1 MNRERYQRQEILNGF
16 GAAAQEKLMQAK
28 VLVIGAGG
36 LGCPAL
42 QYLVAAG
49 IGLIGIA
56 DHDRIELSNLQRQ
69 VLYGEAD
76 IGFPKVEVASRR
88 LKQLNSEVE
97 IVLHP
102 VTVEHD
108 NVLEM
113 ISAYDIVFDGTD
125 NFNSRYLINDACAML
140 KIPLVFA
147 AVSGFEGQL
156 AIFNVVDKNGIKTNY
171 RDLFPVP
178 PAPGEVPNCAE
189 NGILGVLPGILGTI
203 AAGEIIKL
211 ICGIGK
217 PFCNKLLHYNLL
229 TQQQYEINIV
239 PSSDYLK
246 ITTTEAF
253 REQHK
258 RNLASGYTEIDTYQL
273 DELRNK
279 PSTLVVD
286 VRDKH
291 EFPRLNT
298 EIYRQIPMSEFE
310 HFALSDTEEENIIL
324 ICQHGVRSVLA
335 AERLQQRYGNTK
347 NIYSLKGGISKWRQ
361 YFLTTQHER

>member
-1 MNRERYQRQEILNGF
+1 MNSERYQRQEILNGF

-69 VLYGEAD
+69 VLYGGAD
-76 IGFPKVEVASRR
+76 IGFLKVEVASRR

-102 VTVEHD
+102 VAVEHD

-156 AIFNVVDKNGIKTNY
+156 ADRKSVV
-171 RDLFPVP
+171 
-178 PAPGEVPNCAE
+178 
-189 NGILGVLPGILGTI
+189 
-203 AAGEIIKL
+203 
-211 ICGIGK
+211 
-217 PFCNKLLHYNLL
+217 
-229 TQQQYEINIV
+229 
-239 PSSDYLK
+239 
-246 ITTTEAF
+246 
-253 REQHK
+253 
-258 RNLASGYTEIDTYQL
+258 
-273 DELRNK
+273 
-279 PSTLVVD
+279 
-286 VRDKH
+286 
-291 EFPRLNT
+291 
-298 EIYRQIPMSEFE
+298 
-310 HFALSDTEEENIIL
+310 
-324 ICQHGVRSVLA
+324 
-335 AERLQQRYGNTK
+335 
-347 NIYSLKGGISKWRQ
+347 
-361 YFLTTQHER
+361 